1 MFAAAELQM
10 GYYQALSI
18 VKKRLSLE
26 KEKCKENSYISKH
39 AFFKM
44 RITVLKE

>member
-18 VKKRLSLE
+18 VKK
-26 KEKCKENSYISKH
+26 K
-39 AFFKM
+39 AFLRKRKMQGEQLHFKACFF
-44 RITVLKE
+44 